1 MTLEGAN
8 NFSENNNS
16 TIYTMNSVQ
25 TGQYCVVV
33 PKNIGDKV
41 RMLVDLNMKKSFDSL
56 INNSITKDSLVTDI
70 NEEYSNIEKDYSG
83 SVLVI
88 PMIDVDEFGNSVNS
102 NDKQTIFNETKKI
115 GSITSEIYQK
125 LCNSGVDK
133 AKIDQKIVIIEKTDV
148 DKKFVSWLEE
158 QMPNFVDGVDYNE
171 LANKTIDNN
180 INPFTGDVSEP
191 AISNDIFGP
200 QVSENKLDEVPQ
212 VADTVSGEAKL
223 EESIPNTNSV
233 VNETN
238 NNSGDLYVQ
247 SDSLAQVNEPVV
259 SNEVTDS
266 NVETKEGVSNVSD
279 NGLVKDNDAVVEP
292 EVSNIERKSR
302 GFANLLILLVI
313 LIGVT
318 VASIELG
325 KLLYNTFGA

>member
-56 INNSITKDSLVTDI
+56 INNSITKDSLVADI

-88 PMIDVDEFGNSVNS
+88 PMIDVGEFGNSVNS

-133 AKIDQKIVIIEKTDV
+133 AKIDQKIIIVEKTDV

-171 LANKTIDNN
+171 LVNKSIDNN
-180 INPFTGDVSEP
+180 VNPFIGGVSEP
-191 AISNDIFGP
+191 TVSNDVFGP
-200 QVSENKLDEVPQ
+200 QVSENKINEDPQPVDTVLDEP
-212 VADTVSGEAKL
+212 KL
-223 EESIPNTNSV
+223 EENVPAND
-233 VNETN
+233 
-238 NNSGDLYVQ
+238 NSGDLFVQ
-247 SDSLAQVNEPVV
+247 SDSLAQVNEPAK
-259 SNEVTDS
+259 EVTDLK
-266 NVETKEGVSNVSD
+266 VETKEAVSNVND
-279 NGLVKDNDAVVEP
+279 NSSVKDNDVVVEP
-292 EVSNIERKSR
+292 EVSNIEKKSR

-325 KLLYNTFGA
+325 KLLYNTFGS

>member
-56 INNSITKDSLVTDI
+56 INNSITKDSLVADI

-88 PMIDVDEFGNSVNS
+88 PMIDVGEFGNSVNS

-133 AKIDQKIVIIEKTDV
+133 AKIDQKIIIVEKTDV

-171 LANKTIDNN
+171 LVNKSIDNN
-180 INPFTGDVSEP
+180 VNPFIGGVSEP
-191 AISNDIFGP
+191 TVSNDVFGP
-200 QVSENKLDEVPQ
+200 QVD
-212 VADTVSGEAKL
+212 
-223 EESIPNTNSV
+223 
-233 VNETN
+233 
-238 NNSGDLYVQ
+238 
-247 SDSLAQVNEPVV
+247 V
-259 SNEVTDS
+259 SNEVKAED
-266 NVETKEGVSNVSD
+266 NNVSTNEVKFED
-279 NGLVKDNDAVVEP
+279 NNVSTNDNIGGDDLFVKSDTLSQSEVAVTPEVDPKSETTESVEP
-292 EVSNIERKSR
+292 EIKGIEKRSK
-302 GFANLLILLVI
+302 GFANLLILMVI
-313 LIGVT
+313 IIGVT

-325 KLLYNTFGA
+325 KLLYNTFGS